1 MSKAFSI
8 ESKGIKN
15 VVNRIKAYPE
25 KIKTEVD
32 GIMAEESLG
41 MAAKNVNDAPV
52 DESFLR
58 QSISSE
64 RKGEMHYN
72 VSASIGYAPFIEFG
86 TKRKFRN
93 PYPTIDPSQFKGKGG
108 SANGKGFY
116 DEILAWVRRK
126 GFASTKTKSGARSRS
141 LDSRIAEE
149 QAAYAIYVHILRHGT
164 KPHPF
169 FFKHYFTATQNII
182 KKVRAVIKKK

>member
-8 ESKGIKN
+8 ESKGLKEVI
-15 VVNRIKAYPE
+15 NRIRTYPE
-25 KIKTEVD
+25 KIKSEVD
-32 GIMAEESLG
+32 AIMAEESLG
-41 MAAKNVNDAPV
+41 MTEKAVNDAPV

-64 RKGEMHYN
+64 RLGEMHYQN
-72 VSASIGYAPFIEFG
+72 SASAGYAPFIEFG
-86 TKRKFRN
+86 TKRKFNN
-93 PYPTIDPSQFKGKGG
+93 PYPNIDPSQFKGKGG
-108 SANGKGFY
+108 SKDGKGFY

-126 GFASTKTKSGARSRS
+126 GFAATKTKSGAKSKS

-149 QAAYAIYVHILRHGT
+149 QAAYAIYVHILRFGV

-169 FFKHYFTATQNII
+169 FFKHYFTATQSII
-182 KKVRAVIKKK
+182 KKVREVLKKK